1 MQAAPYNNFI
11 EWPLKKRHQYY
22 LYISFQEIQFHTK
35 FTYTRSWFMSR
46 MRLIQLWE
54 TMTVQTNYL
63 VFIFKQ
69 RELSITCCCRN
80 CIRSRCT
87 SLILHHYCRK
97 KSLFCLLQVKTML
110 KNFFSKGGGLLLI
123 FFASLLKVAST
134 CCLDPW
140 PGIDL
145 EFWWRCLK
153 IRRSLYLPDVLII
166 YKRLRELLYQ
176 TSKKFTNTTKL
187 QWCADPQTF
196 FRGIRG
202 IIE

>member
-1 MQAAPYNNFI
+1 
-11 EWPLKKRHQYY
+11 
-22 LYISFQEIQFHTK
+22 
-35 FTYTRSWFMSR
+35 
-46 MRLIQLWE
+46 
-54 TMTVQTNYL
+54 MTVQTNYL

-80 CIRSRCT
+80 CIRSHCT

-97 KSLFCLLQVKTML
+97 KSLFRLLQVKTML
-110 KNFFSKGGGLLLI
+110 KNFFFERGEGYCWF

-196 FRGIRG
+196 FRGVRG

>member
-1 MQAAPYNNFI
+1 MQAALQQFF
-11 EWPLKKRHQYY
+11 WMTLKNTTNIIYC
-22 LYISFQEIQFHTK
+22 ISFQEIQFHTK

-69 RELSITCCCRN
+69 RALSITCCRN
-80 CIRSRCT
+80 CIRSHCT

-97 KSLFCLLQVKTML
+97 KSLLCLLQVKTMF
-110 KNFFSKGGGLLLI
+110 KNFFSKGGGLLLN
-123 FFASLLKVAST
+123 FFVSLLKVAST

-153 IRRSLYLPDVLII
+153 IRRSLYLPDGSNHL
-166 YKRLRELLYQ
+166 
-176 TSKKFTNTTKL
+176 
-187 QWCADPQTF
+187 
-196 FRGIRG
+196 
-202 IIE
+202 

>member
-1 MQAAPYNNFI
+1 MQAALHQFF
-11 EWPLKKRHQYY
+11 WMTLKNTTNIIYC
-22 LYISFQEIQFHTK
+22 ISFQEIQFHTK

-80 CIRSRCT
+80 CIRSHCT

-110 KNFFSKGGGLLLI
+110 KNFFFERGRVIVEFFCIVIKSCEHVLLRPVTGDWPWVLMAMLKNSS
-123 FFASLLKVAST
+123 FFVFT
-134 CCLDPW
+134 
-140 PGIDL
+140 
-145 EFWWRCLK
+145 
-153 IRRSLYLPDVLII
+153 RR
-166 YKRLRELLYQ
+166 
-176 TSKKFTNTTKL
+176 F
-187 QWCADPQTF
+187 
-196 FRGIRG
+196 
-202 IIE
+202 